1 MKGSK
6 YKKTSIEL
14 LDQKHKLKGIVK
26 DVNQENIKLKKQI
39 SFLQIENEKLNA
51 INEKSEENK
60 RKEIYDEIYA
70 TKQEEMRI
78 NLKTEEKEAIKEL
91 QKQLKIKDEELK
103 EKDQKFQKEKEELQR
118 LNREQQE
125 EIIRLKRELGLL
137 KKSEEEKQKD
147 VDNSP
152 KEKSKNEM
160 EKDYPEKKDE
170 PKDEQNVKTN
180 KEEGNGEQ
188 ADEEEKE
195 DLDDDKQ
202 DAEESC

>member
-39 SFLQIENEKLNA
+39 SSLQIENEKLNA

-103 EKDQKFQKEKEELQR
+103 EKDQKFQKEKEEKEELQR

-125 EIIRLKRELGLL
+125 EIIR
-137 KKSEEEKQKD
+137 
-147 VDNSP
+147 
-152 KEKSKNEM
+152 
-160 EKDYPEKKDE
+160 
-170 PKDEQNVKTN
+170 
-180 KEEGNGEQ
+180 
-188 ADEEEKE
+188 
-195 DLDDDKQ
+195 
-202 DAEESC
+202 

>member
-39 SFLQIENEKLNA
+39 SSLQIENEKLNA

>member
-26 DVNQENIKLKKQI
+26 DVNQENTKLKKQI
-39 SFLQIENEKLNA
+39 SPLQIENEKLNA
-51 INEKSEENK
+51 INDKSEENK

-195 DLDDDKQ
+195 DPDDDKQ

>member
-39 SFLQIENEKLNA
+39 SPLQIENEKLNT
-51 INEKSEENK
+51 INDKSEENK

-195 DLDDDKQ
+195 DPDDDKQ

>member
-39 SFLQIENEKLNA
+39 SSLQIENEKLNA
-51 INEKSEENK
+51 INDKSEENK

-195 DLDDDKQ
+195 DLGDDKQ

>member
-14 LDQKHKLKGIVK
+14 LDQKNKLKGIVK

-39 SFLQIENEKLNA
+39 SSLQIENEKLNA

-195 DLDDDKQ
+195 DPDDDKQ

>member
-39 SFLQIENEKLNA
+39 SSLQIENEKLNA

-91 QKQLKIKDEELK
+91 QKQLKIKDEEIK

-195 DLDDDKQ
+195 DPDDDKQ

>member
-195 DLDDDKQ
+195 DPDDDKQ

>member
-39 SFLQIENEKLNA
+39 SSLQIENEKLNA

-91 QKQLKIKDEELK
+91 QKQLKIK
-103 EKDQKFQKEKEELQR
+103 EKDQKFQKEKKEKEELQR

-137 KKSEEEKQKD
+137 KISEE
-147 VDNSP
+147 
-152 KEKSKNEM
+152 
-160 EKDYPEKKDE
+160 
-170 PKDEQNVKTN
+170 
-180 KEEGNGEQ
+180 
-188 ADEEEKE
+188 
-195 DLDDDKQ
+195 
-202 DAEESC
+202 

>member
-39 SFLQIENEKLNA
+39 SSLQIENEKLNA

-160 EKDYPEKKDE
+160 EKDYPEKKDQ

>member
-14 LDQKHKLKGIVK
+14 LDQKNKLKGIVK

-39 SFLQIENEKLNA
+39 SSLQIENEKLNA

>member
-39 SFLQIENEKLNA
+39 SSLQIENEKLNA

-160 EKDYPEKKDE
+160 EKDYPEKKDK

-195 DLDDDKQ
+195 DPDDDKQ

>member
-39 SFLQIENEKLNA
+39 SSLQIENEKLNA
-51 INEKSEENK
+51 INDKSEENK

-195 DLDDDKQ
+195 DPDDDKQ

>member
-14 LDQKHKLKGIVK
+14 LDQKNKLKGIVK
-26 DVNQENIKLKKQI
+26 DVNQENIRLKKKI
-39 SFLQIENEKLNA
+39 NSLQIENEKLNA
-51 INEKSEENK
+51 INDKSEEDK

-70 TKQEEMRI
+70 TKQEEMSI

-195 DLDDDKQ
+195 DPDDDKQ

>member
-39 SFLQIENEKLNA
+39 SSLQIENEKLNT
-51 INEKSEENK
+51 INDKSEENK

-195 DLDDDKQ
+195 DPDDDKQ

>member
-39 SFLQIENEKLNA
+39 SSLQIENEKLNA

-91 QKQLKIKDEELK
+91 QKQLKIKDEEIK

-160 EKDYPEKKDE
+160 EKDYPEKKDK

-195 DLDDDKQ
+195 DPDDDKQ

>member
-39 SFLQIENEKLNA
+39 SSLQIENEKLNA

-137 KKSEEEKQKD
+137 KKSEE
-147 VDNSP
+147 
-152 KEKSKNEM
+152 
-160 EKDYPEKKDE
+160 
-170 PKDEQNVKTN
+170 
-180 KEEGNGEQ
+180 
-188 ADEEEKE
+188 
-195 DLDDDKQ
+195 
-202 DAEESC
+202 

>member
-39 SFLQIENEKLNA
+39 SSLQIENEKLNA

-160 EKDYPEKKDE
+160 EKDYPEKKDK
-170 PKDEQNVKTN
+170 PKDEKNVKTN
-180 KEEGNGEQ
+180 KEEGNGDQ

-195 DLDDDKQ
+195 DLGDDKQ

>member
-39 SFLQIENEKLNA
+39 SSLQIENEKLNA

-195 DLDDDKQ
+195 DPDDDKQ

>member
-26 DVNQENIKLKKQI
+26 DVNQENIRLKKQI
-39 SFLQIENEKLNA
+39 SSLQIENEKLNA
-51 INEKSEENK
+51 INDKSEENK

-195 DLDDDKQ
+195 DPDDDKQ

>member
-39 SFLQIENEKLNA
+39 SSLQIENEKLNA

-160 EKDYPEKKDE
+160 EKDYPEKKDK

>member
-39 SFLQIENEKLNA
+39 SSLQIENEKLNA

-202 DAEESC
+202 DAEEIC